1 MYNYSSGDNMNI
13 DLTRLKSGI
22 DKQIEINEIYSFSK
36 DSLEKTDIISLDNV
50 DINGSIYKNALDDL
64 CINLNFEGVMVLPC
78 AVTLEPVDY
87 KFKVEIDDT
96 LENVMEEIDEN
107 YKKIENSIDIL
118 PIIWENILMEMP
130 MRVVSEK
137 AYDAKLSGD
146 GWKFITEDSH
156 EEINPEFEKLK
167 DLLKEKEV

>member
-1 MYNYSSGDNMNI
+1 MKKRKLFIALLLLMCLITLTTVNAQDN
-13 DLTRLKSGI
+13 S
-22 DKQIEINEIYSFSK
+22 
-36 DSLEKTDIISLDNV
+36 TDIISLDNV

>member
-1 MYNYSSGDNMNI
+1 MNI
-13 DLTRLKSGI
+13 DITRLKSGI
-22 DKQIEINEIYSFSK
+22 DKEIIIDEVYSFPKS
-36 DSLEKTDIISLDNV
+36 SLDNTDIISLDDV
-50 DINGSIYKNALDDL
+50 KINGSIYKNSLDDL
-64 CINLNFEGVMVLPC
+64 YINLSIDGVMVLPC

-87 KFKVEIDDT
+87 KFSVEIDDT
-96 LENVMEEIDEN
+96 LENIMEEIDEN
-107 YKKIENSIDIL
+107 YKKNENSIDIL

-146 GWKFITEDSH
+146 GWKLITEDSH
-156 EEINPEFEKLK
+156 EEVNPEFEKLK